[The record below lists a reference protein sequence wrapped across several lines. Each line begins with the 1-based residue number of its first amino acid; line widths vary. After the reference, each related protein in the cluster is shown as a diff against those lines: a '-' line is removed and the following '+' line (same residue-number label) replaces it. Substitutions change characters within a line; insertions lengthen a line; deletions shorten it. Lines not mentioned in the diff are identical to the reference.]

1 MTAPDDMTTK
11 DNNQEGAPTMKY
23 RKKPITVEAKQLV
36 GSASET
42 MRVYCWVEENGY
54 PTLYGNA
61 NEPDTLRYKGDDDS
75 APRPTRGIYI
85 DPATGD
91 LVIRTLEGDMRATM
105 GDYII
110 RGVQGEMYPCKPD
123 IFEATYEKAEDQ
135 A

>member
-1 MTAPDDMTTK
+1 
-11 DNNQEGAPTMKY
+11 MKY
-23 RKKPITVEAKQLV
+23 RKKPVTVEAKQLA
-36 GSASET
+36 GSPSET
-42 MRVYCWVEENGY
+42 IRVYHWVEENGY

-75 APRPTRGIYI
+75 APRPARGIYI

-91 LVIRTLEGDMRATM
+91 LVIRTLEGDMHASM
-105 GDYII
+105 GDYIV

-123 IFEATYEKAEDQ
+123 IFDATYEEVGDQ